1 MTDSGTRAFIFD
13 MDGTL
18 VDNMAFHTR
27 AWQQMLAEQGVE
39 MDGGEFLV
47 KTAGKTNREILPNI
61 IGGLTEEKLHE
72 LGDRKESLYREF
84 FLPSRATVKGVFE
97 FLEASQKIGV
107 KMAVATAAP
116 NANVEFIL
124 DGLDIR
130 KYFQA
135 VTTAAD
141 ITNGKPD
148 PEIFLTSAKKLGVEP
163 TNCIVFEDAINGF
176 EAAKRA
182 KMVAIGITTVNSA
195 EDLLKLDSV
204 SEAHADFSELDPALL
219 IGRYIPIKAKASG

>member
-1 MTDSGTRAFIFD
+1 
-13 MDGTL
+13 
-18 VDNMAFHTR
+18 
-27 AWQQMLAEQGVE
+27 
-39 MDGGEFLV
+39 
-47 KTAGKTNREILPNI
+47 
-61 IGGLTEEKLHE
+61 
-72 LGDRKESLYREF
+72 
-84 FLPSRATVKGVFE
+84 
-97 FLEASQKIGV
+97 
-107 KMAVATAAP
+107 MAVATAAP
-116 NANVEFIL
+116 IGNVEFIL

-148 PEIFLTSAKKLGVEP
+148 PEIFLTSAEKLDVDP
-163 TNCIVFEDAINGF
+163 ANCIVFEDAINGF

-219 IGRYIPIKAKASG
+219 IERYLPIKAKASGEE